1 MVEYFKNAR
10 SPSPWRARSRSRSRP
25 RSRSRSFE
33 KQRPRSRS
41 RSRGRFD
48 SLYCMESSA
57 EKYAAFKQKVSR
69 TVYLDNMSPQVTES
83 VIRTALDQFATVK
96 NVKFIPN
103 YIGPSNQPQCA
114 LVELDSAKKAKE
126 ILSMIAGYPFMMSGQ
141 PRPVRARPAV
151 MEMFD
156 DQPIKPNRKIKIRWL
171 EPSDPDFEL
180 AKEVKN
186 LTRKHAAEVEFL
198 DKLLLE
204 DEEKLAKQQEETLKV
219 HYKKFKMIEGIMADK
234 TAHRLARKY
243 NLHVA
248 DDWARLD

>member
-1 MVEYFKNAR
+1 
-10 SPSPWRARSRSRSRP
+10 
-25 RSRSRSFE
+25 
-33 KQRPRSRS
+33 
-41 RSRGRFD
+41 
-48 SLYCMESSA
+48 MESSA

-198 DKLLLE
+198 DKVSSFLEINLFSIGVLFLLLFQFSNFLSMLLGV
-204 DEEKLAKQQEETLKV
+204 DVNNIYFPMNFYLQHSCKFLVSFYMHACVKRSNIALK
-219 HYKKFKMIEGIMADK
+219 
-234 TAHRLARKY
+234 
-243 NLHVA
+243 
-248 DDWARLD
+248 